1 MQAGRELRVMVSPD
15 SVNDIEAHEIAKK
28 IREKIEQSVDNSF
41 PVKITLVRER
51 RYTEF
56 SGGAG

>member
-1 MQAGRELRVMVSPD
+1 MRVMVAPD